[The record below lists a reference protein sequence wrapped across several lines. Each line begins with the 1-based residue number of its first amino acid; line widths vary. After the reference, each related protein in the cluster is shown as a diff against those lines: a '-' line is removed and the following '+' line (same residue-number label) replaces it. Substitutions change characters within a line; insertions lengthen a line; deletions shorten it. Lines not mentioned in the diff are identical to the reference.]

1 MQLAQIWIPIL
12 TVILG
17 VANTIYSKN
26 FLTKSKIPYKK
37 HLVYTFIWLTILT
50 LPLALIDGNVDLA
63 QAFAFKN
70 LVLLLGVVILA
81 LLANWWLLNGF
92 RKENLVRYD
101 LVVILQPL
109 VIIAAAALFL
119 PEERD
124 LRIWMVAVI
133 STLALGFAH
142 LRRQHISFDA
152 GEKILFLGIFAW
164 GLHEVLARLL
174 LEVYSPA
181 IFYFVR
187 TAILTII
194 FMLAFRVPLPKFNHY
209 HNTGTFIGA
218 ALSVG
223 SILLLYYSY
232 QIFGVTLTNAIGLLS
247 PVLIYVAAVKIFGV
261 REPWRMAVATLVIL
275 ASLLYLILFVLK

>member
-12 TVILG
+12 AVILG
-17 VANTIYSKN
+17 VASTIYSKN
-26 FLTKSKIPYKK
+26 FLTKSKISYKK
-37 HLVYTFIWLTILT
+37 YLVYTFIWLTILT
-50 LPLALIDGNVDLA
+50 LPLALISESVDLA
-63 QAFAFKN
+63 QAFALKN

-101 LVVILQPL
+101 LIVILQPL
-109 VIIAAAALFL
+109 VTIVAAALFL

-124 LRIWMVAVI
+124 LRIWMVAAI
-133 STLALGFAH
+133 STLALGFTH

-194 FMLAFRVPLPKFNHY
+194 FMLAFQSTIAKIQQLP
-209 HNTGTFIGA
+209 
-218 ALSVG
+218 
-223 SILLLYYSY
+223 
-232 QIFGVTLTNAIGLLS
+232 
-247 PVLIYVAAVKIFGV
+247 
-261 REPWRMAVATLVIL
+261 
-275 ASLLYLILFVLK
+275 